1 MGSSSVEQGRGEIAW
16 ALASALLAAGLSA
29 AAAGCAASP
38 DGVGGVAL
46 RTSERDV
53 SPASARAA
61 SRAEDWRLAAA
72 RWNEVFLREGSV
84 EACVETARALHQLG
98 DDESARGILDMGLSR
113 HPADPQILEMQGDLL
128 ARMGFRRA
136 AEACLER
143 ALAADPDRPD
153 VLLAL
158 GRVRLELERPSAA
171 EAALSRRIELGF
183 SDAETWLL
191 RARARRA
198 TGNVRGALED
208 YRSAFAHL
216 DDGRSAEVRDLV
228 CAGTLYVDPALRKD
242 ERARSLAISWL
253 ERALERDP
261 QCTTAWYHLGLIHED
276 LGDQEAAIRHHRRA
290 AESDPAH
297 LPSLAKLAELHSQ
310 RGEVSAAADMV
321 RRACALEKDP
331 ARRAALER
339 LTCPADP
346 ALQPDGR

>member
-1 MGSSSVEQGRGEIAW
+1 MGSSSVEQGRGEVAW
-16 ALASALLAAGLSA
+16 ALASALLAAGLGA

-38 DGVGGVAL
+38 ERVGRASL

-113 HPADPQILEMQGDLL
+113 HPADPQILGMQGDVL

-198 TGNVRGALED
+198 AGNVRGALED

-216 DDGRSAEVRDLV
+216 DLSTEVRDLV
-228 CAGTLYVDPALRKD
+228 SAGTLYVDPALRKD
-242 ERARSLAISWL
+242 ERARSLAHAWL

-261 QCTTAWYHLGLIHED
+261 QCTTAWHHLGLIHED

-310 RGEVSAAADMV
+310 RGELSAAADMA

-346 ALQPDGR
+346 APQPDGR